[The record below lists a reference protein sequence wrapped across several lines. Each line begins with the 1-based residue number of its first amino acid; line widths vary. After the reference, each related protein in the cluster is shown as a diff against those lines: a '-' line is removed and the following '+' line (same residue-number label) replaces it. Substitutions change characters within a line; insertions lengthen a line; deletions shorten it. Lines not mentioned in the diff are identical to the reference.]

1 MTMEGHR
8 SSSSISTTAMR
19 ISETADRL
27 VFDDAPIA
35 IWLLGAVFVSSG
47 AFVLS
52 IPFWSAHWPRMA
64 FWPHAAIVVIGAS
77 HLAGG
82 SYTLLRAAA
91 TRTELDR
98 GRGIGRHVVRGPWRT
113 NVDQEQFALNDAR
126 TVEIVRSTDSDGDPM
141 FQLRLW
147 LSGSRRLW
155 LMAQPVHGEQR
166 VREKAERIR
175 RFLDLP
181 VTR

>member
-1 MTMEGHR
+1 
-8 SSSSISTTAMR
+8 MR
-19 ISETADRL
+19 IFETANRL
-27 VFDDAPIA
+27 VLHDVPIA
-35 IWLLGAVFVSSG
+35 IWLLGMAFVASG

-52 IPFWSAHWPRMA
+52 IPFWSADWPRMG

-82 SYTLLRAAA
+82 SYTLLRAAE

-98 GRGIGRHVVRGPWRT
+98 GRGIGRQVVHGPWRR
-113 NVDQEQFALNDAR
+113 NVSHEQFALGDAR

-147 LSGSRRLW
+147 LAGSRQLW

-166 VREKAERIR
+166 VVEKAERIR
-175 RFLDLP
+175 RFLGLSA